1 MKSSMKIISRGLT
14 TLSCGTPEENVM
26 ILKLRDI

>member
-14 TLSCGTPEENVM
+14 TLSHGTPEENVK
-26 ILKLRDI
+26 IFILRDI